1 MPLAKSRLGLQPAC
15 LTLRNFGGT
24 KLRITVESKRAKTAT
39 AVGIKNDGQRREKR
53 RATLE
58 KTMGNGVKNDGQQ
71 NLKRRATKF
80 RATGNEILN
89 NGQRNIVK

>member
-1 MPLAKSRLGLQPAC
+1 MPLAESRLGLQPAC

-53 RATLE
+53 RATKF
-58 KTMGNGVKNDGQQ
+58 KTTGNEILNDGQQ
-71 NLKRRATKF
+71 NLEQRATKF
-80 RATGNEILN
+80 
-89 NGQRNIVK
+89 